1 MSSLRQRINAVFKG
15 IYTARPTLSIKDW
28 ARNNIKLSTKES
40 GDFPGSYDPDLN
52 PLPTILFDVYQSGE
66 YRKAVFKK
74 SSQSGVTLV
83 VLILICYYITYV
95 ARNFLYMIDSRDEM
109 RRVSKERLQP
119 MLKTCGAAA
128 GKISENEDDLTNLT
142 LSLKGLTG
150 YLCGSNSEAT
160 YANKS
165 VGLAVNDEC
174 DTYAKKNAVALTA
187 DRGKKQT
194 GFFQILLSKPENW
207 EDICTQEY
215 LRGTRHRP
223 FYPCP
228 HCGTRQTV
236 DWSRIRFDHC
246 TDLIGNWDYERMAK
260 EIYLRCVNPQC
271 VNPDYAHIEKG
282 DKGRIME
289 SSKAFMLT
297 ALPIKELYQQTN
309 FGEDEYKPVPGVFS
323 CEIDDL
329 MSMFPTATWTD
340 LAREWNDAQGDEV
353 KLKAFLR
360 GRLAQ
365 GWKQKKIEV
374 GDSDIYRMSAAYQRG
389 HCPVEPRYVL
399 MASDKQLNLYKW
411 VKTGWTNNGDC
422 YVIDWGECL
431 SAAELLHI
439 ADDPVIVDKWNE
451 DTPSEKRVNPVV
463 YKGMVDEGYMQDEV
477 RDFVVSTCLGRNVD
491 GSFNYR
497 FYSCWGQGGIHS
509 RSLRDLVVPVYGD
522 KPNAIH
528 RGYPIY
534 AYRFSDDNFKDQL
547 YNKRFGG
554 FKEFEAAIKAGKPAP
569 NKPRVFFPAHLEPA
583 FVRELCQE
591 KFTWSEKNKRWEW
604 IEPKEKNDFGDAL
617 KMNFVGFYILAPGL
631 ALKQMQEQQAQ
642 EQREKPFNSVVL
654 QS

>member
-15 IYTARPTLSIKDW
+15 IYCARPTLAVKDW
-28 ARNNIKLSTKES
+28 ARKFITLSGKES
-40 GDFPGSYDPDLN
+40 GDFPGAYDPDLN

-83 VLILICYYITYV
+83 VLILICYYITYA

-119 MLKTCGAAA
+119 MLKSCGAAA

-174 DTYAKKNAVALTA
+174 DTYQKKNAVALTA

-194 GFFQILLSKPENW
+194 AFFQILLSKPENW
-207 EDICTQEY
+207 EDTITQEY

-223 FYPCP
+223 FYLCP
-228 HCGTRQTV
+228 HCATRQTV
-236 DWSRIRFDHC
+236 EWENIRFGHC
-246 TDLIGNWDYERMAK
+246 KDLIGDWDYERMPR
-260 EIYLRCVNPQC
+260 EIYLKCINPEC
-271 VNPDYAHIEKG
+271 VNPDFAQIVDG

-289 SSKAFMLT
+289 GSKAVML
-297 ALPIKELYQQTN
+297 AGREWRQTN
-309 FGEDEYKPVPGVFS
+309 TGEDKWKPVPGVFS

-329 MSMFPTATWTD
+329 MSTFPTATWTD

-353 KLKAFLR
+353 KLKAFVR
-360 GRLAQ
+360 GRLAR
-365 GWKQKKIEV
+365 GWKQKQIEV
-374 GDSDIYRMSAAYQRG
+374 GDSDIYRMCAAYQRG

-399 MASDKQLNLYKW
+399 MASDKQLNVYKW
-411 VKTGWTNNGDC
+411 VKTAWTNNGDC
-422 YVIDWGECL
+422 YIIDWGECL
-431 SAAELLHI
+431 SANELLYV
-439 ADDPVIVDKWNE
+439 ADIPVIVDRWNA
-451 DTPSEKRVNPVV
+451 DTPPEKRINPTV
-463 YKGMVDEGYMQDEV
+463 YKGLVDEGYMQDEV
-477 RDFVVSTCLGRNVD
+477 RDFIVSTCTGQNAD
-491 GSFNYR
+491 GTFNYR
-497 FYSCWGQGGIHS
+497 FYSCWGQGGVHS
-509 RSLRDLVVPVYGD
+509 RSLRDLVVPTHGD

-534 AYRFSDDNFKDQL
+534 AYRFSDDNFKDQV
-547 YNKRFGG
+547 YNKRFGE
-554 FKEFEAAIKAGKPAP
+554 FKEIEAAIKAGLPAP
-569 NKPRVFFPAHLEPA
+569 AKPRVFFPAHLEPA

-591 KFTWSEKNKRWEW
+591 KFAWSEKNKRWEW
-604 IEPKEKNDFGDAL
+604 LEPKDKNDFGDAL
-617 KMNFVGFYILAPGL
+617 KMNFVGFYILAPAL
-631 ALKQMQEQQAQ
+631 ALQQLQEQQARD
-642 EQREKPFNSVVL
+642 EQNKAALS
-654 QS
+654 S